1 MWVDTRAI
9 EKCPIFDTEL
19 TDDAWR
25 SMLTQTHMSTHPCMR
40 VRTEALRPNVKQN
53 NMLSIHSANKIH
65 EHTHQCD
72 LNPSDENA
80 PSGPE

>member
-1 MWVDTRAI
+1 MALDAHTNTRV
-9 EKCPIFDTEL
+9 
-19 TDDAWR
+19 
-25 SMLTQTHMSTHPCMR
+25 HPPMYEGEDR
-40 VRTEALRPNVKQN
+40 GSQANVKQN
-53 NMLSIHSANKIH
+53 NMLSIHSANETH